1 MRFDSR
7 LFKLAKDAEHP
18 EEDQDA
24 YATDAARGIAA
35 IADGVAAGIFAGQ
48 WARILTEATVA
59 APPDPGDKEA
69 FAAWLAERRRA
80 WNAEID
86 VSELTW
92 FQKPKL
98 RDGAFSTLLWVE
110 ITPIDESDRQPQDPW
125 RLRAFAVGDSCL
137 FHVRAGELLRTFP
150 IEKAEELE
158 ADPVVIG
165 SVNLNR
171 DELLEF
177 QSFEALCR
185 PGDWL
190 VLSTDA
196 VADWVLRRRDA
207 GELPHWADYWTKS
220 EAAWEEEVAALRHQR
235 EMRYDDATLLLLRVS
250 DGVTAPEQPEPAAP
264 AAEAAPAQDP
274 SSPPPLPSAAPQPD
288 WAHKLKSFSEQLAEQ
303 MSEQVSRGMKKLHQM
318 KESAESAW
326 RRYRDK
332 SRSDDKDS
340 PDDRG
345 RDR

>member
-1 MRFDSR
+1 MRFESR
-7 LFKLAKDAEHP
+7 VFKLAKDAEHP
-18 EEDQDA
+18 EENQDA
-24 YATDAARGIAA
+24 SGTDAARGIAA

-48 WARILTEATVA
+48 GARLLNQAAVA
-59 APPDPGDKEA
+59 EPPDPGDKDD
-69 FAAWLAERRRA
+69 FAAWLAERRDQ
-80 WNAEID
+80 WNAQID
-86 VSELTW
+86 VSQLAW

-98 RDGAFSTLLWVE
+98 RDGAFSTLLWVV

-137 FHVRAGELLRTFP
+137 FHVRRSELLRTFP

-196 VADWVLRRRDA
+196 VADWALRRREA
-207 GELPHWADYWTKS
+207 GDLPDWADYWTKT
-220 EAAWEEEVAALRHQR
+220 EAAWQEEVTALRSDRQ
-235 EMRYDDATLLLLRVS
+235 MRYDDATLLLLRVS
-250 DGVTAPEQPEPAAP
+250 DGVSAPQQPEPIAP
-264 AAEAAPAQDP
+264 AAEAAPAQEQT
-274 SSPPPLPSAAPQPD
+274 SPPALPQTEPQPD
-288 WAHKLKSFSEQLAEQ
+288 WTQKLKSFSEQLAGQ
-303 MSEQVSRGMKKLHQM
+303 VSQQVSRGMKKLKEV

-332 SRSDDKDS
+332 SRSEDRDK
-340 PDDRG
+340 PG
-345 RDR
+345 GQQ

>member
-1 MRFDSR
+1 MRFESR
-7 LFKLAKDAEHP
+7 LFKLAKDAGHP

-24 YATDAARGIAA
+24 YAADAARGIAA
-35 IADGVAAGIFAGQ
+35 VADGVAAGIFAGQ
-48 WARILTEATVA
+48 WARILTEATIA
-59 APPDPGDKEA
+59 EPPDPSDKEA
-69 FAAWLAERRRA
+69 LAGWLAGRRRA
-80 WNAEID
+80 WSAGID
-86 VSELTW
+86 VAELSW

-150 IEKAEELE
+150 VEKAEELE

-165 SVNLNR
+165 SVDLNR

-177 QSFEALCR
+177 QWFEALCR

-190 VLSTDA
+190 VLCTDA
-196 VADWVLRRRDA
+196 VADWALRRRDA
-207 GELPHWADYWTKS
+207 GSLPNWEDYWAKT
-220 EAAWEEEVAALRHQR
+220 EAAWQEEVTALRNQR

-250 DGVTAPEQPEPAAP
+250 DGVTIPEEPEPAAWD
-264 AAEAAPAQDP
+264 AEAAPAQDQ
-274 SSPPPLPSAAPQPD
+274 SSPPPLPETAAQPD
-288 WAHKLKSFSEQLAEQ
+288 WTQKLKSFSEHFADQV
-303 MSEQVSRGMKKLHQM
+303 SEQVSRGMKKLKEV

-332 SRSDDKDS
+332 SRSDD
-340 PDDRG
+340 RG
-345 RDR
+345 RSGHDHDS

>member
-59 APPDPGDKEA
+59 DPPDPSDKQT
-69 FAAWLAERRRA
+69 FAAWLAERRQA
-80 WNAEID
+80 WNAGID
-86 VSELTW
+86 VSELSW

-137 FHVRAGELLRTFP
+137 FHVRGGELLRTFP

-165 SVNLNR
+165 SVDLNR

-196 VADWVLRRRDA
+196 VAGWALRRRDA
-207 GELPHWADYWTKS
+207 GSLPDWTEYWTRT
-220 EAAWEEEVAALRHQR
+220 EAAWQEEVTALRSQR

-250 DGVTAPEQPEPAAP
+250 DGVTAPEQPEPVARDTEAP
-264 AAEAAPAQDP
+264 APEDR
-274 SSPPPLPSAAPQPD
+274 SGPPPLPDAAAEPD
-288 WAHKLKSFSEQLAEQ
+288 WTQKLKSFSEQLADQ
-303 MSEQVSRGMKKLHQM
+303 VSEQVSRGMKRLKQM
-318 KESAESAW
+318 RESAESAW
-326 RRYRDK
+326 RKYRDK
-332 SRSDDKDS
+332 SQSDDSDS
-340 PDDRG
+340 RPDDG
-345 RDR
+345 KDR